1 MKPISHKPTKPART
15 SLFLQVQ
22 TYWHHTNFAPLKGR
36 GAKRDESGRM
46 INHIAYSEQLR
57 RDKTGNHTAVIIIA
71 DEKKQHGK
79 TPVDKD
85 IIISISD
92 SDEEMD
98 AETLIIEQ
106 NLNQNT

>member
-1 MKPISHKPTKPART
+1 MKPIHLISPQN
-15 SLFLQVQ
+15 LQEQVCFCKCKL
-22 TYWHHTNFAPLKGR
+22 TGIILILHHQKGR

-106 NLNQNT
+106 N